1 MSDPS
6 GSQEPR
12 RGLSGGM
19 IAFLIVLA
27 VLIVA
32 AGICVA
38 IASNA
43 QW

>member
-6 GSQEPR
+6 GPQEPR
-12 RGLSGGM
+12 PGLSRVA

-27 VLIVA
+27 VLIVG

>member
-6 GSQEPR
+6 GPQEPR
-12 RGLSGGM
+12 PGLSRVA

-27 VLIVA
+27 VVIIGV
-32 AGICVA
+32 GICVA
-38 IASNA
+38 IVSNA

>member
-6 GSQEPR
+6 GPQEPR
-12 RGLSGGM
+12 KGLSRGM

-27 VLIVA
+27 VLIIG

-38 IASNA
+38 IMSNI
-43 QW
+43 QY

>member
-6 GSQEPR
+6 GPQEPR
-12 RGLSGGM
+12 RGLSRGM
-19 IAFLIVLA
+19 IAFLIVLSM
-27 VLIVA
+27 LIVA

-38 IASNA
+38 IVSNA